1 MFAYI
6 KGSLEMKSSGYIVID
21 INGLGYKIFMSQN
34 NIDSIG
40 ELHNIIKVFTYVKV
54 REDDISIFGFKTQEE
69 LKMFELLISVSGV
82 GAKSALVML
91 SWIEPS
97 DFAIAVISNDV
108 KVLTKVPG
116 IGNKSAQR
124 IILELK
130 DKLKEEQLEEKLK
143 DSSKRLKDNSE
154 NINEAISGL
163 MVLGYSKKD
172 IEKAFEHLDI
182 DNLSIEDLIK
192 RINFIITKIRLQMKS
207 YFFIIPQVPYLLIF
221 EFVPHLVL

>member
-6 KGSLEMKSSGYIVID
+6 KGSLEMKSRGYIVID
-21 INGLGYKIFMSQN
+21 INGLGYKVFMSQN
-34 NIDSIG
+34 NIDTIG
-40 ELHNIIKVFTYVKV
+40 ELHDIIKVFTYVKV

-91 SWIEPS
+91 SCIEPS

-143 DSSKRLKDNSE
+143 DSSKKLKDNSE

-182 DNLSIEDLIK
+182 DNFSIEDLIK
-192 RINFIITKIRLQMKS
+192 KGLI
-207 YFFIIPQVPYLLIF
+207 LLSQK
-221 EFVPHLVL
+221 

>member
-6 KGSLEMKSSGYIVID
+6 KGSLEMKSNGYIVID
-21 INGLGYKIFMSQN
+21 INGLGYKVFMSQN
-34 NIDSIG
+34 NIDTIG
-40 ELHNIIKVFTYVKV
+40 ELRDIIKVFTYVKV
-54 REDDISIFGFKTQEE
+54 REDDISIFGFKTQEQ

-91 SWIEPS
+91 SCIEPS

-130 DKLKEEQLEEKLK
+130 DKLKEEQLEEN
-143 DSSKRLKDNSE
+143 SSKKTKDNSE

-192 RINFIITKIRLQMKS
+192 KGLI
-207 YFFIIPQVPYLLIF
+207 LLSQK
-221 EFVPHLVL
+221 

>member
-6 KGSLEMKSSGYIVID
+6 KGSIELKTSNYIVID

-40 ELHNIIKVFTYVKV
+40 ELHEIVKVFTFVKV
-54 REDDISIFGFKTQEE
+54 REDDISIYGFKTQEQ

-91 SWIEPS
+91 SCIEPS
-97 DFAIAVISNDV
+97 DFAIAVISNNV
-108 KVLTKVPG
+108 KLLTQIPG

-130 DKLKEEQLEEKLK
+130 DKLKDQQSEESIENAKLK
-143 DSSKRLKDNSE
+143 VSS
-154 NINEAISGL
+154 
-163 MVLGYSKKD
+163 
-172 IEKAFEHLDI
+172 
-182 DNLSIEDLIK
+182 
-192 RINFIITKIRLQMKS
+192 QMKMLMR
-207 YFFIIPQVPYLLIF
+207 LLP
-221 EFVPHLVL
+221 V

>member
-21 INGLGYKIFMSQN
+21 INGLGYKVFMSQN
-34 NIDSIG
+34 NIDTIG
-40 ELHNIIKVFTYVKV
+40 ELHDIIKVFTYVKV

-91 SWIEPS
+91 SCIEHS

-143 DSSKRLKDNSE
+143 DSSKKLKDNSE

-192 RINFIITKIRLQMKS
+192 KGLI
-207 YFFIIPQVPYLLIF
+207 LLSQK
-221 EFVPHLVL
+221 

>member
-21 INGLGYKIFMSQN
+21 INGLGYKVFMSQN
-34 NIDSIG
+34 NIDTIG
-40 ELHNIIKVFTYVKV
+40 ELHDIIKVFTYVKV

-69 LKMFELLISVSGV
+69 LKIFELLISVSGV

-91 SWIEPS
+91 SCIEPS

-143 DSSKRLKDNSE
+143 DSSKKLKDNSE

-192 RINFIITKIRLQMKS
+192 KGLI
-207 YFFIIPQVPYLLIF
+207 LLSQK
-221 EFVPHLVL
+221 

>member
-6 KGSLEMKSSGYIVID
+6 KGALELKSNGYIVID

-34 NIDSIG
+34 NIDTIG
-40 ELHNIIKVFTYVKV
+40 ELHDIIKVFTYVKV
-54 REDDISIFGFKTQEE
+54 REDDISIYGFKTQEQ

-91 SWIEPS
+91 SCIEPS

-130 DKLKEEQLEEKLK
+130 DKLKEEQLEEN
-143 DSSKRLKDNSE
+143 SSKETKDNSE

-192 RINFIITKIRLQMKS
+192 KGLI
-207 YFFIIPQVPYLLIF
+207 LLSQK
-221 EFVPHLVL
+221 

>member
-91 SWIEPS
+91 SCIEPS

-182 DNLSIEDLIK
+182 DKLSIEDLIK
-192 RINFIITKIRLQMKS
+192 KGLI
-207 YFFIIPQVPYLLIF
+207 LLSQK
-221 EFVPHLVL
+221 

>member
-1 MFAYI
+1 MFTYI

-21 INGLGYKIFMSQN
+21 INGLGYKVFMSQN
-34 NIDSIG
+34 NIDTIG

-54 REDDISIFGFKTQEE
+54 KEDDISIYGFKTQEE

-91 SWIEPS
+91 SCIEPS
-97 DFAIAVISNDV
+97 DFAIAVISNDI

-130 DKLKEEQLEEKLK
+130 DKLKEEQLEERLEN
-143 DSSKRLKDNSE
+143 SSKKTKDNSE

-192 RINFIITKIRLQMKS
+192 KG
-207 YFFIIPQVPYLLIF
+207 
-221 EFVPHLVL
+221 LVLLSQK

>member
-6 KGSLEMKSSGYIVID
+6 KGSLKMKSSGYIVID

-91 SWIEPS
+91 SCIEPS

-130 DKLKEEQLEEKLK
+130 DKLKEEQLEEN
-143 DSSKRLKDNSE
+143 SSKKTKDNSE

-192 RINFIITKIRLQMKS
+192 KGLI
-207 YFFIIPQVPYLLIF
+207 LLSQK
-221 EFVPHLVL
+221 

>member
-6 KGSLEMKSSGYIVID
+6 KGLLEMKSSNYIVVD
-21 INGLGYKIFMSQN
+21 INGLGYKIFMSQS
-34 NIDSIG
+34 NIESIG
-40 ELHNIIKVFTYVKV
+40 EINDIVKVFTYVKV
-54 REDDISIFGFKTQEE
+54 REDDISIYGFKTQEE

-91 SWIEPS
+91 SCIEPS

-192 RINFIITKIRLQMKS
+192 KGLI
-207 YFFIIPQVPYLLIF
+207 LLSQK
-221 EFVPHLVL
+221 

>member
-69 LKMFELLISVSGV
+69 LKMFELLISVS
-82 GAKSALVML
+82 ALVML
-91 SWIEPS
+91 SCIEPS

-192 RINFIITKIRLQMKS
+192 KGLI
-207 YFFIIPQVPYLLIF
+207 LLSQK
-221 EFVPHLVL
+221 